1 MDGPGWRMQV
11 SVRTWMWAAACLY
24 LHLSV
29 MYRHSHEANR
39 FLIYCEQ
46 FAVIDR
52 LAPVWAVKG
61 VHMRSDATSLQVLL
75 SLQGCMRTV

>member
-39 FLIYCEQ
+39 FLIY
-46 FAVIDR
+46 VSI
-52 LAPVWAVKG
+52 
-61 VHMRSDATSLQVLL
+61 LQL
-75 SLQGCMRTV
+75 